1 MAMHSEGQVI
11 LIICIFFISAHLFKD
26 DPVRQIITTYI
37 QKPKIPLDEHIPL
50 GVLFGVLNGG
60 PGLDGAMGL
69 ASKDIKK
76 GETHNKEP
84 PPSLFLLYQVWGS
97 LFVFLCVCCVDHG
110 QGTMWIGGI
119 SPFWGRGA
127 CFMWLSSSRGRVLQ

>member
-1 MAMHSEGQVI
+1 MAMHSEGQFI

-84 PPSLFLLYQVWGS
+84 PPPSFFCTRSGVLCLCSFVCAVW
-97 LFVFLCVCCVDHG
+97 
-110 QGTMWIGGI
+110 TMDKGPCG
-119 SPFWGRGA
+119 
-127 CFMWLSSSRGRVLQ
+127 

>member
-11 LIICIFFISAHLFKD
+11 LIICIFLISAHLFKD

-37 QKPKIPLDEHIPL
+37 QKPKIPLDEHIPP

-84 PPSLFLLYQVWGS
+84 PPPPSSVPGLGF
-97 LFVFLCVCCVDHG
+97 FFLCSFVCAVWTMD
-110 QGTMWIGGI
+110 QGPCG
-119 SPFWGRGA
+119 
-127 CFMWLSSSRGRVLQ
+127 